1 MVDTD
6 TVISV
11 VSPNSYHHGSSTAKK
26 TLNENKLNKG
36 EVVKMTADSPC
47 NKKIQCNK
55 LFKQAH

>member
-1 MVDTD
+1 MVL
-6 TVISV
+6 
-11 VSPNSYHHGSSTAKK
+11 ALRKK
-26 TLNENKLNKG
+26 ILNENKLNKG